1 MRIDGFMGEILGE
14 YITENTG
21 GWDIFEENVFPIKPT
36 RGIHDIYV
44 KFRGKKDIGTIDWFE
59 LFNSNGT
66 VEKTIQKDPKCPQP
80 YGSTSEIPVKLFP
93 NPGNDLLR
101 VSFENKELA
110 SAKVEIYNTIGHK
123 ISTQS
128 FTELYPGEI
137 ELYIDSKELDLGLK
151 SAFYIIKVNIESEYH
166 NQETILKYIRL

>member
-1 MRIDGFMGEILGE
+1 MDGFMGEIIGE
-14 YITENTG
+14 YITESTG
-21 GWDIFEENVFPIKPT
+21 GWDVFEENVFPINPT
-36 RGIHDIYV
+36 SGIHDIYI
-44 KFRGKKDIGTIDWFE
+44 KFRGKYGVGTIDWFE

-80 YGSTSEIPVKLFP
+80 YATNSEIPVKLFP

-110 SAKVEIYNTIGHK
+110 SATVEIYNTIGHK

-151 SAFYIIKVNIESEYH
+151 SAFYIIKVNIESESH
-166 NQETILKYIRL
+166 NQESILKYIRL